1 MPDSATTSKS
11 TYYTQEELKTLK
23 DINHR
28 LELMVDYKYQFR
40 SGLLR
45 GIGFAIGASIIGA
58 IIVTIILNFFSG
70 IDSEFIQE
78 VIDNAQSTST
88 QAE

>member
-1 MPDSATTSKS
+1 MTDSDKSSKK
-11 TYYTQEELKTLK
+11 TYYTKEELRTLK
-23 DINHR
+23 DINRR
-28 LELMVDYKYQFR
+28 LQLMVDYKYQFR

-70 IDSEFIQE
+70 INSEFVQE
-78 VIDNAQSTST
+78 VINNAESTNT
-88 QAE
+88 QAQ